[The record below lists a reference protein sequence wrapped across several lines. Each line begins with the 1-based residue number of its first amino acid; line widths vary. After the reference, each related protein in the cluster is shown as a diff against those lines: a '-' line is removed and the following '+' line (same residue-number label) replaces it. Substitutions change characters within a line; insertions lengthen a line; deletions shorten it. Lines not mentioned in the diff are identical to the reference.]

1 MKRGGKFE
9 NTGEKKVTVKIDKVL
24 YFFSQLLTATHLI
37 TLMEDVDRRGKK
49 PGRRTKYNRAVKSG
63 KKITRKTIVRDFQQ
77 KTRQVE
83 TKLYSSIANTAN
95 VSTGSTVL
103 LSIHHPP
110 LNPSLNPSLEV
121 NQPSI
126 IDEIPND
133 PYYTQKNAP
142 LFIRPPW
149 RKRRPMVA
157 QNKWR
162 RRPIKKNITT
172 FVDPLQFQKQTVFW

>member
-1 MKRGGKFE
+1 MKYSRAVKSGK
-9 NTGEKKVTVKIDKVL
+9 K
-24 YFFSQLLTATHLI
+24 THS
-37 TLMEDVDRRGKK
+37 MEDVDRRGKK
-49 PGRRTKYNRAVKSG
+49 PARGTKYSRAVKSG
-63 KKITRKTIVRDFQQ
+63 KKITKETIVRDFQQ

-83 TKLYSSIANTAN
+83 TKLYSSTAN
-95 VSTGSTVL
+95 VHVSTGSTVL
-103 LSIHHPP
+103 LINLP
-110 LNPSLNPSLEV
+110 LNPSLEV

-133 PYYTQKNAP
+133 PYYTRC
-142 LFIRPPW
+142 FERPAW